1 MTCIIVAGILVIA
14 ALIGGTV
21 FGRKYEQK
29 VLAKSLAEFSVL
41 DQEARGLVHRAWEH
55 LGEGIKAEL
64 TKLLRR

>member
-1 MTCIIVAGILVIA
+1 MTCVIIAGILVVA
-14 ALIGGTV
+14 GSIGGV
-21 FGRKYEQK
+21 IFGRKYEQK